1 MEQDEVG
8 LTDPEPGLAGVDV
21 RQVVQ
26 HAPRVVQGAETLED
40 DPLAARGV
48 RSLMPREEAR
58 QDRLRAEDE
67 QETSLSVGGGH
78 AFHHLNY
85 RLL

>member
-1 MEQDEVG
+1 
-8 LTDPEPGLAGVDV
+8 
-21 RQVVQ
+21 
-26 HAPRVVQGAETLED
+26 
-40 DPLAARGV
+40 
-48 RSLMPREEAR
+48 MPREEAR

-67 QETSLSVGGGH
+67 QETSLSVGGSQ